1 MRSRWKLSVEGLGVI
16 SRAELD
22 VRPLLLF
29 IGENGTGKTM
39 LASLLWGLLA
49 MQPEVSPP
57 PGEALAACER
67 WLLARIAEGEAA
79 PPYTLTDEDRAL
91 FMDLF
96 NETLAHDAARLVE
109 RVIPGIRAPQ
119 LRVSAAPAPA
129 GTAVTLDP
137 AREAESAAP
146 GETLY
151 VSADLLRQMGPAY
164 RRYLLKTIAAHVA
177 TGWRIPQVGRHA
189 SAIRGGAPIFLPS
202 TRSGL
207 MLLYRAAVRSALH
220 QGDDAPAE
228 RDEQAPREVPETLTQ
243 FVRLLSVGLS
253 YERGPYNDEAA
264 LLEQCLDGTVEL
276 VPGIGANDYRYHP
289 RGSAPLPLSL
299 APSLVTA
306 LAPVIL
312 ALRHLPSV
320 PVLVIEE
327 PTALVH
333 PRLYRRIARVLVRLV
348 RKGVYVWLTTTSERF
363 CREVNHFARLVA
375 REGRARRS
383 SELDANLDDEE
394 LDYLEAEEI
403 AGYHLR
409 RSAEG
414 VTVDELT
421 RFDDGLAIASL
432 HEELVAPR

>member
-1 MRSRWKLSVEGLGVI
+1 MRPRWKLSVEGLGVI
-16 SRAELD
+16 ARAEID
-22 VRPLLLF
+22 VRPLLLL

-57 PGEALAACER
+57 PGEALTACER
-67 WLLARIAEGEAA
+67 WLSERTAEGEAA

-91 FMDLF
+91 FMELF
-96 NETLAHDAARLVE
+96 NETLAHDAARLVD
-109 RVIPGIRAPQ
+109 RVIPGLRAPR
-119 LRVSAAPAPA
+119 LRVSSAPTLA

-137 AREAESAAP
+137 ARAAESAAP

-151 VSADLLRQMGPAY
+151 VSADLLSQMGPAY

-177 TGWRIPQVGRHA
+177 TGWRVPQGGRRA
-189 SAIRGGAPIFLPS
+189 SAIREGAPIFLPS
-202 TRSGL
+202 ARSGL
-207 MLLYRAAVRSALH
+207 MLLYRAAVRDALRR
-220 QGDDAPAE
+220 GEDATGEHGEHGSLEA
-228 RDEQAPREVPETLTQ
+228 PETLTQ

-264 LLEQCLDGTVEL
+264 LLEECLDGTVEL

-289 RGSAPLPLSL
+289 RGGAPLPLSL
-299 APSLVTA
+299 APSFVTA
-306 LAPVIL
+306 LAPMIL

-320 PVLVIEE
+320 SVLVIEE

-333 PRLYRRIARVLVRLV
+333 PRLYRRMAQAFVRLV
-348 RKGVYVWLTTTSERF
+348 RKGVYVWITTTSERF
-363 CREVNHFARLVA
+363 CREVNHFAQVGA
-375 REGRARRS
+375 REGRERRS
-383 SELDANLDDEE
+383 TGLEREE

-409 RSAEG
+409 RSESGAG

-432 HEELVAPR
+432 HEELVAPG